1 MLSAWSPSAAL
12 SWCLVKEHQ
21 KTEDSEA
28 VRIAGFGT
36 CSHPSFSL
44 FSFSTA
50 SNSNKSTPACSPV
63 LRKRSRSPTPQSQEG
78 ENMVE
83 KGSDHS
89 SDKSPSTPE
98 QVVQRTYSL
107 QSARSGGKNSKVSG
121 QETPRLPD
129 GFTCPAGFKTQVA
142 SSAQRLS
149 ERWASEETP
158 LTVETQ
164 HGSSGTADTAHV
176 TVSCACFQGRD

>member
-1 MLSAWSPSAAL
+1 MIVFLMPL
-12 SWCLVKEHQ
+12 
-21 KTEDSEA
+21 
-28 VRIAGFGT
+28 
-36 CSHPSFSL
+36 PPFS
-44 FSFSTA
+44 SFSTA

-107 QSARSGGKNSKVSG
+107 QSARSGGKNSKVRHPEMLLFTWLTGVKTIFKIALYLLSD
-121 QETPRLPD
+121 QTRNHYTP
-129 GFTCPAGFKTQVA
+129 
-142 SSAQRLS
+142 
-149 ERWASEETP
+149 W
-158 LTVETQ
+158 TVVKYSLKAVC
-164 HGSSGTADTAHV
+164 HPFAK
-176 TVSCACFQGRD
+176 